1 MGDGEFL
8 AKNCPRCGS
17 DEISYGYSC
26 PPMQGHAQCHADGCE
41 AFIADSEMGT
51 AIRLWNAG
59 VWQRRIVDWDDNGN
73 PCEYEDNPA
82 LAKTEAD
89 RAALDKLGDG

>member
-1 MGDGEFL
+1 MSDWEFK

-17 DEISYGYSC
+17 DEISYGYSA
-26 PPMQGHAQCHADGCE
+26 PPMQGHVQCHADECE
-41 AFIADSEMGT
+41 AFTTADTET
-51 AIRLWNAG
+51 DAIRLWNAG
-59 VWQRRIVDWDDNGN
+59 SWQARIVDWDDNGN

-89 RAALDKLGDG
+89 RAPPDD